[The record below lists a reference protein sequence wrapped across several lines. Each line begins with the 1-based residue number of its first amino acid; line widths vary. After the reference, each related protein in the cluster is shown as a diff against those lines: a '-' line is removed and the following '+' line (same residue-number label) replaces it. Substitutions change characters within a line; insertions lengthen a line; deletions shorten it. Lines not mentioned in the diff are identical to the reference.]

1 MNSNKMGKF
10 IRDLRIEN
18 KMNQEDLSEKIIID
32 RTVISKWESG
42 KLIPDTRNL
51 IALSEIFNVSL
62 DELVSGERTNNKNEN
77 QLHKNFLD
85 YLINENTKYR
95 RLKLSTFILSLTVI
109 IIAVIFLIYYFSS
122 TYNTN
127 KVYKVIGESENYQ
140 IAEGIL
146 VTSREDTYLKIG
158 YIKDKNNLNSLVDN
172 ITIYYK
178 EYNENNI
185 IYTGDPNKII
195 IDFSGYN
202 SAINIKS
209 IKDIEDNLYV
219 RINSED
225 IKLKFYEYFKN
236 NSLIFDDKDDFIS
249 EQENLNNYNIPK
261 RIKDEFT
268 FLSNMYYLKL
278 NDEIELS
285 YYPISDVYYVS
296 NLLSD
301 ITIEY
306 YISSTHINFRKN
318 DEYYFY
324 IDSNKNISC
333 YKEDCSNE
341 IKIYNEYF
349 DTYIKPYIR

>member
-51 IALSEIFNVSL
+51 IALSEIFKVTL

-109 IIAVIFLIYYFSS
+109 IIAVIFLIYYFYS
-122 TYNTN
+122 TFNTN
-127 KVYKVIGESENYQ
+127 KIFLVTGKSENYE
-140 IAEGIL
+140 INEGLL
-146 VTSREDTYLKIG
+146 VTSRENAYLKIG
-158 YIKDKNNLNSLVDN
+158 TVDN
-172 ITIYYK
+172 KKDSSINVSNIIIYYK
-178 EYNENNI
+178 DYNENNI
-185 IYTGDPNKII
+185 IYSGDSNKILF
-195 IDFSGYN
+195 DFYGYN

-209 IKDIEDNLYV
+209 IKDINDNLYV
-219 RINSED
+219 RIGSEN
-225 IKLKFYEYFKN
+225 IKLNFKEYFKN
-236 NSLIFDDKDDFIS
+236 DSLIFDDKDDFIS

-268 FLSNMYYLKL
+268 FLSNIYYLKL
-278 NDEIELS
+278 NDDIELS
-285 YYPISDVYYVS
+285 YNPFSQVYYVK
-296 NLLSD
+296 NLSLD

-306 YISSTHINFRKN
+306 YILSTQVNFSKN

-324 IDSNKNISC
+324 INSYKNISC

-349 DTYIKPYIR
+349 DTYIKPYIG